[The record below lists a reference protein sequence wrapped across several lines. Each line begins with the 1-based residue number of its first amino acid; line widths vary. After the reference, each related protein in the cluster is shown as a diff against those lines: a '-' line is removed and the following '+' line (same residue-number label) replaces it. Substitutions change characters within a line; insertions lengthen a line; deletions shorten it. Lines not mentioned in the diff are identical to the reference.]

1 MYFNDVHIL
10 YYVLFI
16 LVGGIIGQFIDY
28 TSKCFIKERKIF
40 TKESFSKYKKTML
53 PNYILILG
61 IAIAYTGLLYKF
73 GLHSGFKENLDLIKY
88 VILIPIF

>member
-28 TSKCFIKERKIF
+28 TSKCFIKERKRRENNR
-40 TKESFSKYKKTML
+40 KW
-53 PNYILILG
+53 NY
-61 IAIAYTGLLYKF
+61 F
-73 GLHSGFKENLDLIKY
+73 NEW
-88 VILIPIF
+88 

>member
-16 LVGGIIGQFIDY
+16 LVGGTIGQFIDY
-28 TSKCFIKERKIF
+28 ASKCFIEERRIF
-40 TKESFSKYKKTML
+40 AKESFSKYKKTVL

-61 IAIAYTGLLYKF
+61 IAIAYAGLLYKF
-73 GLHSGFKENLDLIKY
+73 GLHSGFKEN
-88 VILIPIF
+88 